1 MNLCVKTSAL
11 AHGYQKDQPVVKT
24 LNMEVPKGAIYGFLG
39 PNGAG
44 KTTTLKLL
52 LGLIKPTSGE
62 INIFDRSLKEHRV
75 DILKSIGSLIE
86 SPSIYGHLNARENLK
101 VWQVMY
107 GSDHAR
113 INEVLSLVGL
123 SDTGNKK
130 ASKFSLGMKQRLAIA
145 AALLH
150 HPELLILDEP
160 TNGLDPQG
168 IIEMR
173 DLLRKL
179 NAVMGV
185 TIIIS
190 SHLLSEVEKLVTHV
204 GIIHQGSL
212 KFQGTWAELKSLQQ
226 NSQAIVWRTSDNER
240 TMSLLDHSKLFGG
253 ELITKYMQDTE
264 VAQINRKLISEGI
277 DIYEVR
283 SQAPDLENIFLQMTQ

>member
-1 MNLCVKTSAL
+1 MNLCVKTSEL
-11 AHGYQKDQPVVKT
+11 VHGYQKDQPVVKK

-52 LGLIKPTSGE
+52 LGLMKPTSGE
-62 INIFDRSLKEHRV
+62 ISIFNRSLKGHRV
-75 DILKSIGSLIE
+75 EILKSIGSLIE
-86 SPSIYGHLNARENLK
+86 SPSIYGHLNAKENLK
-101 VWQVMY
+101 VWKVMY
-107 GSDHAR
+107 GCDHAR
-113 INEVLSLVGL
+113 INEVLALVGL
-123 SDTGNKK
+123 SDTGTKK
-130 ASKFSLGMKQRLAIA
+130 ASQFSLGMKQRLAIA

-190 SHLLSEVEKLVTHV
+190 SHLLSEVEKLVTQV
-204 GIIHQGSL
+204 GIIHQGLL

-226 NSQAIVWRTSDNER
+226 SRQAIIWRTSDQER
-240 TMSLLDHSKLFGG
+240 TKQYLASSQMIGT
-253 ELITKYMQDTE
+253 EIITEFMQDAE
-264 VAQINRKLISEGI
+264 VAQINRKLIQDGI

>member
-283 SQAPDLENIFLQMTQ
+283 PQAPDLENIFLQMTQ

>member
-1 MNLCVKTSAL
+1 MNLCVKTEAL
-11 AHGYQKDQPVVKT
+11 THGYQKEDPVVRS
-24 LNMEVPKGAIYGFLG
+24 LNLEVPKGAIYGFLG

-52 LGLIKPTSGE
+52 LGLIKPTAGE
-62 INIFDRSLKEHRV
+62 IRIFDRSFKENRV

-101 VWQVMY
+101 VWKVMY
-107 GSDHAR
+107 HCSEQR
-113 INEVLSLVGL
+113 IDEVLALVGL

-130 ASKFSLGMKQRLAIA
+130 AANFSLGMKQRLAIA
-145 AALLH
+145 ASLLH
-150 HPELLILDEP
+150 QPDLLILDEP
-160 TNGLDPQG
+160 TNGLDPTG

-173 DLLRKL
+173 ELLRKL

-190 SHLLSEVEKLVTHV
+190 SHLLSEVEKLVSHV
-204 GIIHQGSL
+204 GIIHHGEL
-212 KFQGTWAELKSLQQ
+212 KFQGTWNELMSLQKKQ
-226 NSQAIVWRTSDNER
+226 QAMIWRTSDMEQA
-240 TMSLLDHSKLFGG
+240 LKLIAGAMPVG
-253 ELITKYMQDTE
+253 EELFSPFVSDNV
-264 VAQINRKLISEGI
+264 VAGINRTLMKEGI

-283 SQAPDLENIFLQMTQ
+283 AQSPDLEKIFLQMIQ